1 MEDTIIVVSTLVG
14 NSAINIVRLSGKD
27 SIKIVSKF
35 FSGKDLTKV
44 KPNTINY
51 GKIVYKK
58 EVIDEVLVSIFEK
71 GKSFTKEDMVE
82 INTHGGVASVNKILE
97 ILLEEDIRMAEP
109 GEFVKRAFLN
119 GRIDLVEAESVGDLI
134 SATTDNARKL
144 SMKGINK
151 DVSNLIKTLRSE
163 ILEIIGNVEVN
174 IDYPEYEDAIEI
186 TNSLL
191 KEKTKEL
198 KIKLNEILENSNKS
212 NVVKNGITVSIVGKP
227 NVGKSSILN
236 KLIGTD
242 KAIVTNIEGT
252 TRDIVEGS
260 IILKG
265 TTIKFIDTAGIR
277 ETKDTIENIGVNKSL
292 EVMEEADLVLFILNN
307 NELMTKE
314 DKQILDK
321 LKTKNKLIVV
331 NKSDLKKK
339 IDIKEENVIYVNA
352 IEKDGLKPLEKA
364 IENMFE
370 LSKLEASDFTYLSNT
385 RQINLIKESLK
396 IVKDIEKALKEN
408 TPIDL
413 IEIDIKKLWDK
424 LGEIIGESYKEELL
438 DEIFSKFCLGK

>member
-151 DVSNLIKTLRSE
+151 DVSNLIKKLRSE

-174 IDYPEYEDAIEI
+174 IDYPEYDDAIEI

-191 KEKTKEL
+191 KEKAKEL

-339 IDIKEENVIYVNA
+339 IEIKEENVIYVNT

-364 IENMFE
+364 IEDMFE

>member
-339 IDIKEENVIYVNA
+339 IEIKEENVIYVNT

-364 IENMFE
+364 IEDMFE